1 MVYVPTEKRYEKHI
15 ETELNNL
22 IDDGLQFHSK
32 THKKEDTWYDKNLCV
47 VGDEFMTFL
56 KDSQPEKYENLFK
69 KYGDS
74 IDQKVLSRLNKEIEG
89 KGLIHVLRKGFN
101 DVYGGNIKT
110 VFFQPNSSLNETYR
124 NEQYLKNRFLLVRQ
138 LYYSPNN
145 NNSIDI
151 GIFINGIPILTIELK
166 NQLTGQTVEN
176 SDHQYKFDR
185 NPKGEPLLQFQRCIC
200 HFSVDNDVVNMTTR
214 LNGENTFFLP
224 YNKTLNNIE
233 TKSDGYKVD
242 YLWKE
247 ILTPTS
253 LLDII

>member
-1 MVYVPTEKRYEKHI
+1 
-15 ETELNNL
+15 
-22 IDDGLQFHSK
+22 
-32 THKKEDTWYDKNLCV
+32 
-47 VGDEFMTFL
+47 MTFL
-56 KDSQPEKYENLFK
+56 KESQPEVYENLFK

-74 IDQKVLSRLNKEIEG
+74 IDQKVLSRLNKEIES

-185 NPKGEPLLQFQRCIC
+185 NLKGEPLLQFQRCIC

-214 LNGENTFFLP
+214 LNGENTFFYP
-224 YNKTLNNIE
+224 I
-233 TKSDGYKVD
+233 TKHS
-242 YLWKE
+242 
-247 ILTPTS
+247 
-253 LLDII
+253 II